1 MGESKFRGEAMQVR
15 TPGGVIE
22 VRWDKRGKATAMG
35 QLVFFAEYLQA
46 TGLFEGCLKAGFEPA
61 R

>member
-15 TPGGVIE
+15 TPGGLIE

-35 QLVFFAEYLQA
+35 NLHSLPSISKPQV
-46 TGLFEGCLKAGFEPA
+46 CLKAV
-61 R
+61 

>member
-1 MGESKFRGEAMQVR
+1 MGERKFRGEAMQVR

-35 QLVFFAEYLQA
+35 RSEERRVGKE
-46 TGLFEGCLKAGFEPA
+46 CVP
-61 R
+61 